1 MSIDNKKLIR
11 DRECGIVDLC
21 AVIEVMNDD
30 KTCINRSTRFVI
42 PSVAKDL
49 TVYYAA

>member
-1 MSIDNKKLIR
+1 MIER
-11 DRECGIVDLC
+11 YR
-21 AVIEVMNDD
+21 VIKIMKDD

-49 TVYYAA
+49 TVYCAA